1 MMIRNPILSGFYP
14 DPSICRV
21 GEWFYMV
28 NSTFA
33 YFPGIPVFRSRDL
46 ACWEQIGNVLERNS
60 QVPLEGCGHSEGI
73 YAPTI
78 RYYEGVYY
86 VIATNVSGGGNF
98 IVTARQPEG
107 PWSEP
112 YFLGEKAQG
121 IDPSLFF
128 DEDGSCYYIGQRENS
143 RGSRYFGDCE
153 IWIQKL
159 DLERMELVGESHP
172 VLYGFEKNAVWP
184 EGPHLYK
191 KDGWYYIL
199 HAEGGTERNHCI
211 AAARSREVFGP
222 YEYCPAN
229 PILTHRHLG
238 KDYPVTCVGHGDLT
252 EDGQGNWYMVML
264 GSRPEMGYTLLGRE
278 TFLAKVVW
286 EDGWPVV
293 NPGIGRLETSVD
305 ISGDSESSIE
315 SCLKEAAKERLEFC
329 DQEHSKT
336 YTFENEELPPEFLL
350 LRNPKEGMI
359 LSGAEGAF
367 LRMHRNPAALK
378 EQAFPCYAAL
388 RFRDRSFEVETELE
402 LKTDSE
408 GHCGGIALVQSN
420 DWHFRLECY
429 TAPQTKVRLTA
440 CQGGKDT
447 ALGELLLEAGR
458 RFQLRVIVD
467 GLYASFF
474 CRTAEKSFHKGD
486 SQDPQIEGDWKT
498 LMEKVDLRP
507 LSTENAGGFVGCT
520 AGMYAS
526 GNGRAG
532 DGYVDFAWFSYKA
545 LKKQSIGSGAM
556 IEETEKR
563 AAR

>member
-1 MMIRNPILSGFYP
+1 MQIRNPILSGFYP

-21 GEWFYMV
+21 EDWFYMV

-33 YFPGIPVFRSRDL
+33 YFPGIPIFRSRDL

-60 QVPLEGCGHSEGI
+60 QVSLEGCGHSEGI

-78 RYYEGVYY
+78 RYHEGVYY
-86 VIATNVSGGGNF
+86 LIATNVSGGGNF
-98 IVTARQPEG
+98 IVTAGHPEG

-143 RGSRYFGDCE
+143 GGSRYFGDCE

-238 KDYPVTCVGHGDLT
+238 RDYPVTCVGHGDLT
-252 EDGQGNWYMVML
+252 EDGNGNWYMVML
-264 GSRPEMGYTLLGRE
+264 GSRPEMEHTLMGRE

-293 NPGIGRLETSVD
+293 NPGIGRLETFVE
-305 ISGDSESSIE
+305 ISGFREKSMESGIN
-315 SCLKEAAKERLEFC
+315 A
-329 DQEHSKT
+329 DIQEHSKV
-336 YTFENEELPPEFLL
+336 YTFEKEKFPPEFLF
-350 LRNPKEGMI
+350 LRNPREGMI
-359 LSGAEGAF
+359 LSGVEGMF
-367 LRMHRNPAALK
+367 LRMHMNPAVLR
-378 EQAFPCYAAL
+378 EQTFPCYAAL
-388 RFRDRSFEVETELE
+388 RFRDRSFAVETELE

-408 GHCGGIALVQSN
+408 YHCGGMALVQSN

-429 TAPQTKVRLTA
+429 AVPQTKVRLTA
-440 CQGGKDT
+440 CLGGKEVV
-447 ALGELLLEAGR
+447 LGELLLEKGR
-458 RFQLRVIVD
+458 RFQLRVDVD
-467 GLYASFF
+467 GLKGSFF
-474 CRTAEKSFHKGD
+474 CRTTEKSFDKED
-486 SQDPQIEGDWKT
+486 RQDPQIWGDWKYV
-498 LMEKVDLRP
+498 MENVDLRP
-507 LSTENAGGFVGCT
+507 LSTEKAGGFVGCT

-526 GNGRAG
+526 GNGQA
-532 DGYVDFAWFSYKA
+532 DSSYADFAWFSYK
-545 LKKQSIGSGAM
+545 
-556 IEETEKR
+556 TF
-563 AAR
+563 